1 MLSLLQNLIPTR
13 PLSPSL
19 SRKRKRSTYSKS
31 SPFSSTTGLTTDTSD
46 SDFHTTTT
54 EIRENDISAFLAL
67 ADDENTKRRKVMKCA
82 RTADGV
88 VIQCGRLSTIMEG
101 DEERSPLMEEA
112 EAEVEDV
119 EMVDVDL

>member
-1 MLSLLQNLIPTR
+1 
-13 PLSPSL
+13 
-19 SRKRKRSTYSKS
+19 
-31 SPFSSTTGLTTDTSD
+31 
-46 SDFHTTTT
+46 
-54 EIRENDISAFLAL
+54 
-67 ADDENTKRRKVMKCA
+67 MKCA

-112 EAEVEDV
+112 EAEAEVEDVEDV